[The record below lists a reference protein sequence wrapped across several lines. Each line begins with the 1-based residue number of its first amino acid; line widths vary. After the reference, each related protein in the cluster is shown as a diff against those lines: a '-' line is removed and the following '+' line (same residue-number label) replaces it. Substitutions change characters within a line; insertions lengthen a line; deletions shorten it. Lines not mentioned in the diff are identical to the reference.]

1 MESFDAVAYINTSR
15 WQTMSLGLSR
25 TRLLMEKLG
34 NPQKA
39 LKFVHVAGTNGK
51 GSTCVYVA
59 NILQAAGYTT
69 GMFTSPYIEKFEERI
84 QVNGCPIECDALTS
98 ITLSVKGAAEE
109 VERETEEHPTE
120 FELMTAVALC
130 YFARQA
136 CDIVVLEVGL
146 GGRLDSTNIIDAP
159 EVCAIA
165 RIGLD
170 HTAFLGNTLAQ
181 VAGEKAG
188 IIKAGARVVSYP
200 QETAA
205 QAVIEH
211 AASEVGAAVIVPD
224 FSRLSIG
231 SVAFA
236 ANKQEQTTNKQEQVA
251 NNQEY
256 NMLVRS
262 FSYDGLNNLHT
273 TLLGKYQPGN
283 AAFAIEIVRALCA
296 RGWNITPDHI
306 RAGVQAA
313 RWPGR
318 FEVLV
323 HTAGKPWIVI
333 DGGHNPQ
340 GIVALRST
348 CEDVFPKRAPWVVLS
363 LLADKDYNAMTETLV
378 PFAQGFVAV
387 TPPNVRALPAH
398 ELAAVLRQKCA
409 DCGRAHVPVVE
420 AQSFDEAREKVMK
433 LAAKND
439 VIVVSGSLYS
449 VASAKKAFCL

>member
-1 MESFDAVAYINTSR
+1 MESFDAVAYINTPR

-34 NPQKA
+34 NPQKT

-59 NILQAAGYTT
+59 NILQAAGYIT

-84 QVNGCPIECDALTS
+84 QVNGCPIESDALTS
-98 ITLSVKGAAEE
+98 VTLTVKDAAEE
-109 VERETEEHPTE
+109 VEHETGEHPTE
-120 FELMTAVALC
+120 FELMTVVALC
-130 YFARQA
+130 YFAHQA

-170 HTAFLGNTLAQ
+170 HTAFLGNTLAE

-188 IIKAGARVVSYP
+188 IIKAGSCVVSYP
-200 QETAA
+200 QEAAA

-211 AASEVGAAVIVPD
+211 VASEAGAAVVVPD
-224 FSRLSIG
+224 FACLSTG
-231 SVAFA
+231 NVVFST
-236 ANKQEQTTNKQEQVA
+236 NEQGQDT
-251 NNQEY
+251 
-256 NMLVRS
+256 LVRR
-262 FSYDGLNNLHT
+262 FSYDGLNDLHT
-273 TLLGKYQPGN
+273 TLLGEYQPGN
-283 AAFAIEIVRALCA
+283 AAFAIEIVRALSG
-296 RGWNITPDHI
+296 RGWNITPEHI

-318 FEVLV
+318 FEVLS
-323 HTAGKPWIVI
+323 HAAGEPWIVI

-340 GIVALRST
+340 GIQALRRT
-348 CEDVFPKRAPWVVLS
+348 CEDVFPHSAPWVVLS
-363 LLADKDYNAMTETLV
+363 LLADKDYNAMTETLAC
-378 PFAQGFVAV
+378 FAQGFVTV
-387 TPPNVRALPAH
+387 TPPNVRALPAG

-409 DCGRAHVPVVE
+409 DCGRAQVPVVE
-420 AQSFDEAREKVMK
+420 AQSFEDAREKVMK